1 MQQGEVKP
9 SCIFIPSTDKEV
21 AAAVILSQFSRCPF
35 AAKSGGHA
43 AFAGASNI
51 QDGITILLSDLKEVS
66 LNDDKSIAS
75 IGPGNNWGQVYKALE
90 LHSVTVVGGRMS
102 GIGVGGLVT
111 GGGISYYSNEYGLAL
126 DNVESFEVVSAKN
139 GEILKASEM
148 ENPDLYWA
156 LRGGGNNFGLVTR
169 FNLHTIPS
177 SLLWGGTHVYSEDKF
192 TDVIGA
198 FVDVAEHAEDDGHA
212 QQYVMFATMQGSNI
226 ASAELTYTKDV
237 SNPAI
242 FKKYL
247 SIPSVSNTS
256 STRSL
261 AKYCDD
267 LNAQDPYG
275 MRDIFWNR
283 SFKLNE
289 NFANWIVKRWFEMSS
304 RVSSIPNAMVGL
316 TFQVITEP
324 ILEKMSNAGGNA
336 LGLDASGGPILL
348 LHVLGMWEKASD
360 DEAIHQFLDK
370 FFDTV
375 AEEAESRDLDNDFV
389 YMNYAS
395 QFQDVISSYG
405 ENNKARLQEIASKY
419 DPEGVYQNLQ
429 PGHFKLDGAPSS

>member
-1 MQQGEVKP
+1 
-9 SCIFIPSTDKEV
+9 
-21 AAAVILSQFSRCPF
+21 
-35 AAKSGGHA
+35 
-43 AFAGASNI
+43 
-51 QDGITILLSDLKEVS
+51 
-66 LNDDKSIAS
+66 
-75 IGPGNNWGQVYKALE
+75 
-90 LHSVTVVGGRMS
+90 MS
-102 GIGVGGLVT
+102 GIGVGGLIT
-111 GGGISYYSNEYGLAL
+111 GGGISYYSNEYGWAL

-139 GEILKASEM
+139 GEILKASEK

-198 FVDVAEHAEDDGHA
+198 FADVAEHAGEDGHA
-212 QQYVMFATMQGSNI
+212 QQYVLFATLQGANI
-226 ASAELTYTKDV
+226 ASAELTYTKDE

-242 FKKYL
+242 FKNYL
-247 SIPSVSNTS
+247 SIPSVSNTTS
-256 STRSL
+256 IRSL
-261 AKYCDD
+261 SKYCDD

-283 SFKLNE
+283 SFKMDE
-289 NFANWIVKRWFEMSS
+289 DFANWIVKRWFELNS

-324 ILEKMSNAGGNA
+324 ILQKMSNAGGNA
-336 LGLDASGGPILL
+336 LGLDASGGSVLL

-360 DEAIHQFLDK
+360 DETIHQFLDE

-375 AEEAESRDLDNDFV
+375 AQEAESRDFENKFI

-405 ENNKARLQEIASKY
+405 EGNKARLQEIASKY
-419 DPEGVYQNLQ
+419 DPEGVYQSLQ